1 MDLVQRVARWQLA
14 QGRTN
19 EYSAA
24 QRGELRGS
32 TRKMTPQKGQG
43 RARQGMRLVPGRYG
57 GPKAHPPRA
66 RSWQF
71 DLPRKVR
78 QGGLRV
84 LLSAKASEGR
94 LHIVDTLDVDSHKTR
109 ALVDTLSSAWG
120 VHGKNEEGRAVLVT
134 GGAEVPPNL
143 ALASRGVQSVI
154 AVTAM
159 QLTPLDLL
167 RHPNLFLT
175 PQALEQL
182 VRRLA

>member
-1 MDLVQRVARWQLA
+1 MDLVHRVARWQLA

-19 EYSAA
+19 EYSAQ
-24 QRGELRGS
+24 QRGEARGS

-84 LLSAKASEGR
+84 LLSAKAAEGR
-94 LHIVDTLDVDSHKTR
+94 LFVVDSLDVETHKTR
-109 ALVDTLSSAWG
+109 ALVDTLAVWG
-120 VHGKNEEGRAVLVT
+120 ITGKDVQGRATLVT
-134 GGAEVPPNL
+134 EGTSVPPNL
-143 ALASRGVQSVI
+143 ALASRGVQMVH
-154 AVTAM
+154 AVTAL

-167 RHPNLFLT
+167 RHPNLFIT
-175 PQALEQL
+175 QAALEALTQ
-182 VRRLA
+182 RLN